1 MQSYSNRGGTYFC
14 KEERKRVSLTEEDWR
29 RLYLE
34 RLRPTFATQYKNDL
48 SESIFNGLDGYV
60 GNFEP
65 WKNVYAMVSGR
76 TINMVFDQQHRG
88 LSVITFLHD
97 ELHVQEVIDFLTGLN
112 IDTFNLFIPFLDSK
126 ILVWLRPDEFAKL
139 LCREDRREWFQ
150 LYQNHPNPALEAS
163 RYETVCPN
171 ASIARTH
178 ARIEMSKLGVPT
190 DVELDQIYCRL
201 Y

>member
-1 MQSYSNRGGTYFC
+1 
-14 KEERKRVSLTEEDWR
+14 
-29 RLYLE
+29 
-34 RLRPTFATQYKNDL
+34 
-48 SESIFNGLDGYV
+48 
-60 GNFEP
+60 
-65 WKNVYAMVSGR
+65 
-76 TINMVFDQQHRG
+76 MVFDQQHRG